1 MDKERELMKKEIL
14 KELIFDRLYRCLT
27 VEAGVVK
34 FDRYELDNAD
44 MLYMLNQYDPE
55 KYRVV
60 TEMQIAREG

>member
-14 KELIFDRLYRCLT
+14 KELIFDRLYRCVT

-34 FDRYELDNAD
+34 FDRYELDSAD
-44 MLYMLNQYDPE
+44 MLYMLNKYDPE